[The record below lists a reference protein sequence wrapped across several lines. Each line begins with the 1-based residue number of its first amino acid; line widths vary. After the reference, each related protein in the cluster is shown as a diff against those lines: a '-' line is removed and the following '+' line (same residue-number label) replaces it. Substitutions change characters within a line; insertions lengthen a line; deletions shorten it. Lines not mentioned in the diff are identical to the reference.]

1 MKKKSEAINYFKKFK
16 IKVENETENTMRVP
30 KRIEAVNL
38 LLMNFIIFFNIMEWW
53 DTLWHH
59 TRHNKMML

>member
-38 LLMNFIIFFNIMEWW
+38 LLMNFIIFFNIME
-53 DTLWHH
+53 
-59 TRHNKMML
+59 